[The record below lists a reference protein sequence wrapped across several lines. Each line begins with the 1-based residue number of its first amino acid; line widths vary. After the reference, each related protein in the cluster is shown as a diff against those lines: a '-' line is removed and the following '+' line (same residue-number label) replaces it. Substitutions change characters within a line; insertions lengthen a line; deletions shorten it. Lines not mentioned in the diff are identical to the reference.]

1 MLAQKKKKEI
11 GVYIYLGGL
20 INKCG
25 QKIYDTAFLFLS
37 IRILMKRSLVTHK
50 MKSQRRCNLSA
61 LLVVLVNTS
70 KSKAFFLYLIFLFDE
85 VVLYSTA
92 KLNAGLYLHS
102 HPWIHFRKCLLP
114 LTGMTTNNY
123 IKMVI
128 KNIIGYLYKGKYDER
143 RMLYYNICTFD
154 HHCKSYFKF
163 MWRFNVERYA
173 KIRFNCGKYF
183 NIHFH

>member
-1 MLAQKKKKEI
+1 MWDFQPRVSFPRLKTRWKFTFSPLEITLGENPNRFCTQKKIKEI

-70 KSKAFFLYLIFLFDE
+70 KSKTFFLYLIFLFDE
-85 VVLYSTA
+85 VTA

-102 HPWIHFRKCLLP
+102 HPWIHFRKSLLP

-123 IKMVI
+123 IKI
-128 KNIIGYLYKGKYDER
+128 NNQKY
-143 RMLYYNICTFD
+143 YWF
-154 HHCKSYFKF
+154 SV
-163 MWRFNVERYA
+163 WRQ
-173 KIRFNCGKYF
+173 I
-183 NIHFH
+183 

>member
-1 MLAQKKKKEI
+1 MWYFQPHVSLPRLKTLWKFTFSPLEITLGENPNRFCTQKKIKEI

-70 KSKAFFLYLIFLFDE
+70 KSKAFFLYLIFLFDD

-114 LTGMTTNNY
+114 LTGMKTNNY
-123 IKMVI
+123 IEIII
-128 KNIIGYLYKGKYDER
+128 KNIIGYLYKGKY
-143 RMLYYNICTFD
+143 TP
-154 HHCKSYFKF
+154 
-163 MWRFNVERYA
+163 A
-173 KIRFNCGKYF
+173 KNAIL
-183 NIHFH
+183 

>member
-1 MLAQKKKKEI
+1 MWYFQPLVSFSRLKTRWKFTFSPLEITLGENPNRFCTQKKIKEI

-70 KSKAFFLYLIFLFDE
+70 KSKAFFLYLIFLFDK
-85 VVLYSTA
+85 VVFTTLPNLMHVCICIAILEFIFESPY
-92 KLNAGLYLHS
+92 
-102 HPWIHFRKCLLP
+102 CLLQAWRP
-114 LTGMTTNNY
+114 ITIWNSNQ
-123 IKMVI
+123 
-128 KNIIGYLYKGKYDER
+128 KYYW
-143 RMLYYNICTFD
+143 L
-154 HHCKSYFKF
+154 SV
-163 MWRFNVERYA
+163 WR
-173 KIRFNCGKYF
+173 KI
-183 NIHFH
+183 

>member
-1 MLAQKKKKEI
+1 MRKLVSHIILLTVKKKCGIFQTCVSFPRLKTRWKFTFSPLEITLGENPNRFCTQKKIKEI

-70 KSKAFFLYLIFLFDE
+70 KLKTFFLYLIFLFDE
-85 VVLYSTA
+85 VVLYTTA
-92 KLNAGLYLHS
+92 KLNAR
-102 HPWIHFRKCLLP
+102 F
-114 LTGMTTNNY
+114 
-123 IKMVI
+123 
-128 KNIIGYLYKGKYDER
+128 
-143 RMLYYNICTFD
+143 ICI
-154 HHCKSYFKF
+154 
-163 MWRFNVERYA
+163 A
-173 KIRFNCGKYF
+173 IL
-183 NIHFH
+183 